1 MGLEQLYKISII
13 KEVIIEITLNQIILK
28 LLEPTWAFLDWC

>member
-1 MGLEQLYKISII
+1 MGLKQLYKVSII
-13 KEVIIEITLNQIILK
+13 KEVIIENTLNQIT